1 MTKQMELPSK
11 NPAPLT
17 FDEQQAKARAAAEL
31 LKGVRRVRKQAEL
44 GNFHMIAYL
53 LNMAEIEASD
63 YVASTPRQCSPSI
76 VKV

>member
-11 NPAPLT
+11 NTAPLT

-31 LKGVRRVRKQAEL
+31 LKGVRKVRKQAEL
-44 GNFHMIAYL
+44 GNFQMVAYL

-63 YVASTPRQCSPSI
+63 FVANTPSDNVPPA
-76 VKV
+76 